1 MDNLAFTLAMS
12 RHSLSSLI
20 VATLFLT
27 ACAKNSDD
35 QSVSATPPEP
45 TSIATAASSSP
56 APATF
61 TEIDRSLQAGSFD
74 DVAARLLQM
83 RTFRTDF
90 TPQEAAEYRR
100 KLNEAYSAALEAAE
114 KGDPRA
120 KAAIEMIRAN
130 PGR

>member
-1 MDNLAFTLAMS
+1 MMRRRLLGAA
-12 RHSLSSLI
+12 
-20 VATLFLT
+20 VALVLT
-27 ACAKNSDD
+27 ACSEKSETVSETVPDPGTGKSAPAAALTTFSEVD
-35 QSVSATPPEP
+35 QS
-45 TSIATAASSSP
+45 
-56 APATF
+56 
-61 TEIDRSLQAGSFD
+61 LKAGSFD
-74 DVAARLLQM
+74 DAAARLLEM
-83 RTFRTDF
+83 RTVRTDF

>member
-1 MDNLAFTLAMS
+1 MRRGLICATAALA
-12 RHSLSSLI
+12 
-20 VATLFLT
+20 LT
-27 ACAKNSDD
+27 ACSQKSESISEA
-35 QSVSATPPEP
+35 APEP
-45 TSIATAASSSP
+45 ASRKEPAAPP

-61 TEIDRSLQAGSFD
+61 SEVDQSLKAGSFD
-74 DVAARLLQM
+74 DAAARLLEM
-83 RTFRTDF
+83 RTVRTDF

>member
-1 MDNLAFTLAMS
+1 
-12 RHSLSSLI
+12 
-20 VATLFLT
+20 
-27 ACAKNSDD
+27 
-35 QSVSATPPEP
+35 
-45 TSIATAASSSP
+45 
-56 APATF
+56 
-61 TEIDRSLQAGSFD
+61 
-74 DVAARLLQM
+74 M
-83 RTFRTDF
+83 RTVRTDF

>member
-1 MDNLAFTLAMS
+1 VMMRRRLLGAAAA
-12 RHSLSSLI
+12 LI
-20 VATLFLT
+20 MT
-27 ACAKNSDD
+27 ACSEKSETVSEVAPDPGAGKNAAPAAAPTTFSEID
-35 QSVSATPPEP
+35 QS
-45 TSIATAASSSP
+45 
-56 APATF
+56 
-61 TEIDRSLQAGSFD
+61 LKAGSFD
-74 DVAARLLQM
+74 DAAARLLEM
-83 RTFRTDF
+83 RTVRSDF